1 MLPASFKPRI
11 LCVSIYD
18 EMAQLVR
25 HSAGQFGVEVD
36 VFDGGIYNS
45 GHLHALEV
53 ENRYDVIISQAG
65 TAIAIQQM
73 VKTPV
78 VPIQITANDIVT
90 PLREASERHQNLLC
104 ITYDSNLSV
113 DIESLAA
120 FARLKNFRQVIYR
133 NEQDFNSIIARLPTL
148 KDVAIVGFGGCVIE
162 KAAQYGLPYYLIRS
176 SKDSVHQ
183 AVLSARNIVDQHIK
197 ERTRSRRLNN
207 IINYSLSGIV
217 SVNRDKTIAICN
229 RPAKQMLDLHGKKL
243 VGMNIDAPSTPP
255 ELKQMLGNGE
265 YTVDKVLPLKGK
277 TLVVN
282 RVPIRVR
289 EHDQGTIIVFQ
300 ELSKI
305 QKIEAEARVQLASK
319 GLVAKYNFS
328 DIIGSKNTLGPV
340 VAEAKRYARSSASIL
355 IEGETGSGKELFAQS
370 IHNFSERKK
379 GPFVALNCAALPEHL
394 LESELFG
401 YEEGAFTGARKGGK
415 PGMFELAHRGTL
427 FLDEISEMS
436 LATQVRLLRT
446 LQEKEIFRIG
456 GDRVINIDVRII
468 AASNRDLYAMA
479 QEGSFRRDLFFRLN
493 ILPLQIPPLRKRKE
507 DIPTLIAHFIKKN
520 HQHVAGRSRLRFDD
534 ATLSALSAHG
544 WPGNVRELEHILE
557 RVFTLYDEQQ
567 DFDALITDIMRRHCL
582 RQGMAGPCHPLDDVL
597 QVPRGTMAEMER
609 FILEASLEEHGGNK
623 KALADAL
630 GISRV
635 TVWKKLKELEG
646 EEQGQ
651 D

>member
-1 MLPASFKPRI
+1 
-11 LCVSIYD
+11 
-18 EMAQLVR
+18 
-25 HSAGQFGVEVD
+25 
-36 VFDGGIYNS
+36 
-45 GHLHALEV
+45 
-53 ENRYDVIISQAG
+53 
-65 TAIAIQQM
+65 
-73 VKTPV
+73 
-78 VPIQITANDIVT
+78 
-90 PLREASERHQNLLC
+90 
-104 ITYDSNLSV
+104 
-113 DIESLAA
+113 
-120 FARLKNFRQVIYR
+120 
-133 NEQDFNSIIARLPTL
+133 
-148 KDVAIVGFGGCVIE
+148 
-162 KAAQYGLPYYLIRS
+162 
-176 SKDSVHQ
+176 
-183 AVLSARNIVDQHIK
+183 
-197 ERTRSRRLNN
+197 
-207 IINYSLSGIV
+207 
-217 SVNRDKTIAICN
+217 
-229 RPAKQMLDLHGKKL
+229 MLDLHGKKL
-243 VGMNIDAPSTPP
+243 VGMNIDAPSTPQ

-520 HQHVAGRSRLRFDD
+520 HQHVAGRSRLKFDD

-582 RQGMAGPCHPLDDVL
+582 RQGMAGPCHPIDDVL

>member
-1 MLPASFKPRI
+1 MSSASFKPRI

-25 HSAGQFGVEVD
+25 QSAGQFGVEVD
-36 VFDGGIYNS
+36 IFNGGIYS
-45 GHLHALEV
+45 CGHTHALKMED
-53 ENRYDVIISQAG
+53 RYDVIISQAG

-73 VKTPV
+73 AKIPV
-78 VPIQITANDIVT
+78 VPIQITASDIIS
-90 PLREASERHQNLLC
+90 PLREAAEHHKKLLC
-104 ITYDSNLSV
+104 ITYDSNLSE
-113 DIESLAA
+113 DIEELAA
-120 FARLKNFRQVIYR
+120 FAKLKNFQQVIYR
-133 NEQDFNSIIARLPTL
+133 NAQDFSNIIDRLPSL
-148 KDVAIVGFGGCVIE
+148 KGVAVIGFGGCVMD
-162 KAAQYGLPYYLIRS
+162 KAAQHGLPYYLIRS
-176 SKDSVHQ
+176 SKNSVRQ
-183 AVLSARNIVDQHIK
+183 AVLSARNIVEQHIK

-207 IINYSLSGIV
+207 IINYSLSGII
-217 SVNRDKTIAICN
+217 SVNSDKTVAICN
-229 RPAKQMLDLHGKKL
+229 RPAKQILDLHGKKL
-243 VGMNIDAPSTPP
+243 VGMNLDAASSPP
-255 ELKQMLGNGE
+255 ELKQMLGSGE

-305 QKIEAEARVQLASK
+305 QQIETEARVQLASK
-319 GLVAKYNFS
+319 GLVPKYEFE
-328 DIIGSKNTLGPV
+328 DIVGASTTLDPV
-340 VAEAKRYARSSASIL
+340 IAEAKRYAHSAASIL
-355 IEGETGSGKELFAQS
+355 IEGETGSGKELLAQS
-370 IHNFSERKK
+370 IHNFSERRK
-379 GPFVALNCAALPEHL
+379 GPFVAVNCAALPQHL

-415 PGMFELAHRGTL
+415 AGMFELAHRGTL

-456 GDRVINIDVRII
+456 GDRVTNIDVRII

-479 QEGSFRRDLFFRLN
+479 QEGSFRRDLFFRLS

-507 DIPTLIAHFIKKN
+507 DIPALIAHFIKKS
-520 HQHVAGRSRLRFDD
+520 HQSVPGRSQVAFDKGML
-534 ATLSALSAHG
+534 ATLNAHN

-557 RVFTLYDEQQ
+557 RAFTLYDGLQ
-567 DFDALITDIMRRHCL
+567 DFGALLTDIMRRHCQ
-582 RQGMAGPCHPLDDVL
+582 RQALAGPTPQQDDFL
-597 QVPRGTMAEMER
+597 RVPRGTMAEMER
-609 FILEASLEEHGGNK
+609 YILETSLEELGGNK

-635 TVWKKLKELEG
+635 TVWKKLKEFEG
-646 EEQGQ
+646 QAQ
-651 D
+651 Q

>member
-11 LCVSIYD
+11 LCISIYD
-18 EMAQLVR
+18 EMAQLVS
-25 HSAGQFGVEVD
+25 HSAGQFGVEVE
-36 VFDGGIYNS
+36 VFNGGIYNS
-45 GHLHALEV
+45 GHIHALEV
-53 ENRYDVIISQAG
+53 EDRYDVIISQAG

-78 VPIQITANDIVT
+78 VPIQITAHDIVT
-90 PLREASERHQNLLC
+90 PLREASEHHKKLLC

-120 FARLKNFRQVIYR
+120 FAKLKNFQQVIYR
-133 NEQDFNSIIARLPTL
+133 NEQDFNNIVSRLSTL
-148 KDVAIVGFGGCVIE
+148 DDVAVVGFGGCVIE
-162 KAAQYGLPYYLIRS
+162 KAAQCGLPYYLIRS
-176 SKDSVHQ
+176 SKNSVHQ

-207 IINYSLSGIV
+207 IINYSLSGII
-217 SVNRDKTIAICN
+217 SVNRDKTVAICN
-229 RPAKQMLDLHGKKL
+229 RPAKQMLNLHGKKL
-243 VGMNIDAPSTPP
+243 VGMDVSAASSPP

-305 QKIEAEARVQLASK
+305 QQIEAEARVQLASK
-319 GLVAKYNFS
+319 GLVAKYEFE
-328 DIIGSKNTLGPV
+328 DIVGSKNTLNPV
-340 VAEAKRYARSSASIL
+340 IDEAKRYAHSSASIL

-370 IHNFSERKK
+370 IHNFSDRRK
-379 GPFVALNCAALPEHL
+379 GPFVAVNCAALPEHL

-415 PGMFELAHRGTL
+415 AGMFELAHRGTL

-507 DIPTLIAHFIKKN
+507 DIPALIAHFIKKS
-520 HQHVAGRSRLRFDD
+520 HQGVPGRAQAAFDND
-534 ATLSALSAHG
+534 TLATLNAHN

-557 RVFTLYDEQQ
+557 RAFTLYDAQQ
-567 DFDALITDIMRRHCL
+567 DFGALLTDIMRRHCQRQTLTAPSLQSDFL
-582 RQGMAGPCHPLDDVL
+582 R
-597 QVPRGTMAEMER
+597 VPRGTMAEMEQ
-609 FILEASLEEHGGNK
+609 FILETSLAEFDGNK

-635 TVWKKLKELEG
+635 TVWKKLKELDA
-646 EEQGQ
+646 QAQ
-651 D
+651 Q

>member
-18 EMAQLVR
+18 EMSQLVR
-25 HSAGQFGVEVD
+25 HSAEQFGVEVD
-36 VFDGGIYNS
+36 VFNGGIYNN

-53 ENRYDVIISQAG
+53 EDRYDVIISQAG

-78 VPIQITANDIVT
+78 VPIQITANDIIT
-90 PLREASERHQNLLC
+90 QLREASERYHNLLC
-104 ITYDSNLSV
+104 ITYDSNLSE

-120 FARLKNFRQVIYR
+120 FAKLKNFRQVIYR
-133 NEQDFNSIIARLPTL
+133 NEQDFNGIVARLATL
-148 KDVAIVGFGGCVIE
+148 KDIAVVGFGGCVIE

-176 SKDSVHQ
+176 GKDSIHQ

-207 IINYSLSGIV
+207 IINYSLSGII
-217 SVNRDKTIAICN
+217 SVNRDKTVAICN
-229 RPAKQMLDLHGKKL
+229 RPAKQMLDLHGKKV
-243 VGMNIDAPSTPP
+243 VGINIGSASAPA

-265 YTVDKVLPLKGK
+265 YTVDNMLPLKGK

-305 QKIEAEARVQLASK
+305 QQIEAEARVQLASK
-319 GLVAKYNFS
+319 GLVAKYDFS

-340 VAEAKRYARSSASIL
+340 VAEAKRYANSAASIL

-370 IHNFSERKK
+370 IHNYSQRHK

-415 PGMFELAHRGTL
+415 AGMFELAHRGTL

-456 GDRVINIDVRII
+456 GDRVINIDVRIV

-507 DIPTLIAHFIKKN
+507 DIPALIAHFMKKN
-520 HQHVAGRSRLRFDD
+520 HQRLPESAKLKFDD
-534 ATLSALSAHG
+534 ETLAVLNAHD

-557 RVFTLYDEQQ
+557 RVSTLYDGQRN
-567 DFDALITDIMRRHCL
+567 FSALLTEIMRRHCQ
-582 RQGMAGPCHPLDDVL
+582 RQRMADAGRSKEDFM
-597 QVPRGTMAEMER
+597 QVPRGTMAEMEH
-609 FILEASLEEHGGNK
+609 FILESSLEEFGGNK
-623 KALADAL
+623 KALAEAL

-635 TVWKKLKELEG
+635 TVWKKLKELD
-646 EEQGQ
+646 EQGQ
-651 D
+651 G

>member
-1 MLPASFKPRI
+1 MLSASFKPRI
-11 LCVSIYD
+11 LCVSIYE

-45 GHLHALEV
+45 GHIHALEV
-53 ENRYDVIISQAG
+53 EDRYDVIISQAG

-73 VKTPV
+73 VKIPV
-78 VPIQITANDIVT
+78 VPIQITAHDIVT
-90 PLREASERHQNLLC
+90 PLREASEHHKKQLC

-120 FARLKNFRQVIYR
+120 FAKLKNFQQVIYR
-133 NEQDFNSIIARLPTL
+133 NEQDFNNIVSRLSTL
-148 KDVAIVGFGGCVIE
+148 KEVAVVGFGGCVIE
-162 KAAQYGLPYYLIRS
+162 KAAQCGLPYYLIRS
-176 SKDSVHQ
+176 SKNSVHQ

-207 IINYSLSGIV
+207 IINYSLSGII
-217 SVNRDKTIAICN
+217 SVNRDKTVATCN

-243 VGMNIDAPSTPP
+243 VGMDIGAAACPP

-305 QKIEAEARVQLASK
+305 QQIEAEARVQLASK
-319 GLVAKYNFS
+319 GLVAKYEFE
-328 DIIGSKNTLGPV
+328 DIVGSKNTLGPV
-340 VAEAKRYARSSASIL
+340 IAEAKRYAHSAASIL

-370 IHNFSERKK
+370 IHNFSERRR
-379 GPFVALNCAALPEHL
+379 GPFVAVNCAALPEHL

-415 PGMFELAHRGTL
+415 AGMFELAHRGTL

-507 DIPTLIAHFIKKN
+507 DIPALIAHFIKKS
-520 HQHVAGRSRLRFDD
+520 HQGVPGRSRIAFNNEML
-534 ATLSALSAHG
+534 ATLNAHN

-557 RVFTLYDEQQ
+557 RAFTLYDGHQ
-567 DFDALITDIMRRHCL
+567 DFAALLTDLMRRHCL
-582 RQGMAGPCHPLDDVL
+582 RQTMAGPTDQQDDYL
-597 QVPRGTMAEMER
+597 RVPRGTMAEMER
-609 FILEASLEEHGGNK
+609 YILESSLEEFDGNK

-646 EEQGQ
+646 QPQE
-651 D
+651 